1 MSHGTVTPPAV
12 RTRPLQAALEALEAG
27 ARSVDDVCARTGLAP
42 DVVGAAI
49 DHLAR
54 LGRLSVETLAFGC
67 PGGGC
72 GTCASG
78 SGDVPGCGAAGPSD
92 RRRGPV
98 LVTIRT
104 R

>member
-1 MSHGTVTPPAV
+1 MSA
-12 RTRPLQAALEALEAG
+12 RPLHSTLEALQSGAG
-27 ARSVDDVCARTGLAP
+27 SVGDVAARTGLSP
-42 DVVGAAI
+42 DVVSAAI
-49 DHLAR
+49 DHLVR
-54 LGRLSVETLAFGC
+54 LGRLSVETLSFGC

-78 SGDVPGCGAAGPSD
+78 SSGAPGCGAAGPSD

>member
-1 MSHGTVTPPAV
+1 MTI
-12 RTRPLQAALEALEAG
+12 RPLHSALEALEAG
-27 ARSVDDVCARTGLAP
+27 ARSIDDVSARTGLSP
-42 DVVGAAI
+42 DVVSAAI
-49 DHLAR
+49 DHLVR

-78 SGDVPGCGAAGPSD
+78 AGDTPGCGAVGPSN
-92 RRRGPV
+92 RRQGPV